1 MRWWKSAAA
10 AALSV
15 WMCGGAL
22 AEVSPG
28 AAELLDALQKSYE
41 QTADL
46 SAKFVQTSR
55 LVASGM
61 TREMHGRVL
70 FKKGGKMLWEY
81 EGDDPQVIVSDGTTL
96 WIHQVRDRTVL
107 RQELAAIPAENR
119 VALDLLTGIEKVRES
134 FHIDRCGELCL
145 EMRPIEP
152 RPDLA
157 VVIVALEGD
166 GKGVRSV
173 TTEDPLGNRTRV
185 EFLDV
190 KRNVGIEDSAF
201 HFEVPEG
208 VQVLEMGKPEAD
220 RP

>member
-1 MRWWKSAAA
+1 MRRWTTAA

-15 WMCGGAL
+15 WMGGA
-22 AEVSPG
+22 AVG
-28 AAELLDALQKSYE
+28 AVAPDVADLLGSLQRSYE
-41 QTADL
+41 DAADL
-46 SAKFVQTSR
+46 KARFVQTSR

-61 TREMHGRVL
+61 SREMEGRVL

-107 RQELAAIPAENR
+107 RQELAAIPPENR
-119 VALDLLTGIEKVRES
+119 VALDLLTGFEKVRES
-134 FHIDRCGELCL
+134 FHVDRCGELCL
-145 EMRPIEP
+145 EMRPLEP

-157 VVIVALEGD
+157 LVVVDLEPAA
-166 GKGVRSV
+166 KGVRAV

-190 KRNVGIEDSAF
+190 EKNAGVEEAAF
-201 HFEVPEG
+201 AFQVPEG
-208 VQVLEMGKPEAD
+208 VQVLEMGAAEGG